1 MSVTIDELYEQFV
14 LASEEDQ
21 LFIKEELADPSNKD
35 DEGEEEETPYI
46 PINPMVEIK
55 LEGEEE
61 EPQYDEEEGD
71 MVVEEVPEGG
81 SDGLSA
87 KNKEGVV
94 Q

>member
-21 LFIKEELADPSNKD
+21 LFIKEELPDPSNKD

-46 PINPMVEIK
+46 PIDPMVEIK
-55 LEGEEE
+55 LEGEENCDE
-61 EPQYDEEEGD
+61 DEEDRG
-71 MVVEEVPEGG
+71 VEEVPSGDSEG
-81 SDGLSA
+81 LPA
-87 KNKEGVV
+87 KSKERVV